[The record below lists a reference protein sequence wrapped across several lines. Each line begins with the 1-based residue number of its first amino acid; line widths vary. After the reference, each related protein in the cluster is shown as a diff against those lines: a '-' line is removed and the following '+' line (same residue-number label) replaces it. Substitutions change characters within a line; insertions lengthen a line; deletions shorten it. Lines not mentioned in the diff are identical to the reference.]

1 MKWFFFKRWPFGRR
15 NKWGAFEWNWTGKQI
30 MRLIMFFDIVYRPWE
45 EYRLTPDVAWDV
57 ATGIW
62 MD

>member
-1 MKWFFFKRWPFGRR
+1 MKWFLFKRWPFGRW
-15 NKWGAFEWNWTGKQI
+15 NEWGWFEWNWTGKQI
-30 MRLIMFFDIVYRPWE
+30 MRLIMFLDIVYRPWE
-45 EYRLTPDVAWDV
+45 DFRLDPATAWSV